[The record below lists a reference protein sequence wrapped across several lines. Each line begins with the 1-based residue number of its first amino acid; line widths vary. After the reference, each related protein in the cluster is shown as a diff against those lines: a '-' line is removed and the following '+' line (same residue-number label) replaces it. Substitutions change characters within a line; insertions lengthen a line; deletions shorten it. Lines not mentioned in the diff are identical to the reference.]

1 MALSLERYK
10 NNFLFRMHKVEKRQ
24 KDLKK

>member
-1 MALSLERYK
+1 MALSLKRYK

-24 KDLKK
+24 KDFKK